1 MIYPQPGRVLIKKLD
16 REVKANGGILMP
28 GSAIQEEG
36 LFYGEIIRL
45 ATQGDE
51 LELHGFRFKVGMKVF
66 YSKYSAAMVSDD
78 KGKTMYLVSDLD
90 IMAHEEDDD
99 TSTL

>member
-36 LFYGEIIRL
+36 LLYGEIVRL
-45 ATQGDE
+45 ASKNSSM
-51 LELHGFRFKVGMKVF
+51 ELHGFMFSIGMKVF